1 MQNGTTANINP
12 ATPRDIDRP
21 APDDMNEPENHTA

>member
-21 APDDMNEPENHTA
+21 TSDDMNEPEQR